1 MDCRDFRRRYTAYR
15 DQHDP
20 ELAAEMDDHLEVCPA
35 CAAYDRAVREGVEA
49 LRGEAITPSP
59 GFLVRLEQ
67 RIRSG
72 ETVPDP
78 IPPSLSPWLATAG
91 TALVILLVLLSLKD
105 LMILPPPVAAEVQ
118 PLVIARP
125 KIMPGMP
132 FVIFERA
139 PRP

>member
-35 CAAYDRAVREGVEA
+35 CAAYDRAVREGVET

-59 GFLVRLEQ
+59 GFLVRLEE

-72 ETVPDP
+72 EIVPDP

-118 PLVIARP
+118 PLVISRP
-125 KIMPGMP
+125 KVIPGMP
-132 FVIFERA
+132 FVIFERV
-139 PRP
+139 RP